1 MTDFLNFMEENPHYG
16 YLIGVIG
23 FGIYLLG
30 LILNWKWTLEPGGG
44 YFNVAYWIESIGEK
58 AVRIILGV
66 VMAIG
71 MASCLAIF
79 LYYTNNPS
87 D

>member
-1 MTDFLNFMEENPHYG
+1 MKGFLDFMEENPHYG
-16 YLIGVIG
+16 YLIGVAG

-58 AVRIILGV
+58 AVRIILGII
-66 VMAIG
+66 MAIG
-71 MASCLAIF
+71 MLSCLALF
-79 LYYTNNPS
+79 LYLNNTPS
-87 D
+87 S